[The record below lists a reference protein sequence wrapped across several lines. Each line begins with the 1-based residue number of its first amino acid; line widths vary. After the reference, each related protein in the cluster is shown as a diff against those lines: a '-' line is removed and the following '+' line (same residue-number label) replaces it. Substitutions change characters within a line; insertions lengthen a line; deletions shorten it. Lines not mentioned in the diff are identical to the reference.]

1 MIKPTIFV
9 SPGWVSML
17 FLRGTRTRRPC
28 LWSAKPRAC
37 AKSWTTSR
45 CVSRIFLQLYHAIS
59 IFLDNWCSNIYIY
72 TACVYIYIISYHI
85 VPYCIILY
93 YIVLYYII
101 SYHIILYCI
110 ILYII
115 LYYILYYICKLRQ
128 ARSLGNEA
136 AGITGIMS
144 LASGD
149 GDIWRPI
156 GWRTNKLRQ
165 SSLGVTPIVGS
176 I

>member
-72 TACVYIYIISYHI
+72 ILHVYIYIYIISYR
-85 VPYCIILY
+85 IIL
-93 YIVLYYII
+93 
-101 SYHIILYCI
+101 YHIILYCV
-110 ILYII
+110 ILYHII
-115 LYYILYYICKLRQ
+115 SYYIVLYYILYYICKLRQ